1 MDPIEIPQE
10 ALGAACAVRDQ
21 FPGLTDSEI
30 VIELLK
36 RGVEAQK
43 RGDKGMAARAL
54 SDEVL
59 GLQLD
64 LERAETILQELAEDY
79 FSNYDTHTEEGRFSV
94 IYGYRKSGILVEV
107 VSDYLFR
114 IRMAL
119 EELSKLAQAG
129 GKA

>member
-10 ALGAACAVRDQ
+10 ALDAACAVRDQ

-43 RGDKGMAARAL
+43 RANKGMAAYAL

-64 LERAETILQELAEDY
+64 LERAETILRVLAEGY
-79 FSNYDTHTEEGRFSV
+79 FSKYDTHTEEGRLFI
-94 IYGYRKSGILVEV
+94 IYEYERVGIFAEV
-107 VSDYLFR
+107 VSDYLFK

-119 EELSKLAQAG
+119 EKLSKLAQAG

>member
-10 ALGAACAVRDQ
+10 ALDAACAVRDQ

-30 VIELLK
+30 AIELLK
-36 RGVEAQK
+36 RGLEAQK
-43 RGDKGMAARAL
+43 QGNKGMAAYAL

-59 GLQLD
+59 SLQLD
-64 LERAETILQELAEDY
+64 LKRAKAILQEIRDY
-79 FSNYDTHTEEGRFSV
+79 FSKYDTHTEESRFSI
-94 IYGYRKSGILVEV
+94 IYEYGRIGIFAEV
-107 VSDYLFR
+107 ADDYLFK

-119 EELSKLAQAG
+119 EELDKLAQAG